1 MMLSTNA
8 LSANGV
14 AMEEQIAMA
23 TAMNEVLQDS
33 SRTGNAL
40 KSISANMSGVIF
52 GLKEGDVQAN
62 KTAKALESL
71 TGIKL
76 FDEQTGEVM
85 DMYEAMEQLNG
96 KWDGL
101 TEAQRSSI
109 AQTIAGRKLFLLS
122 LITNEYLKI
131 GRKLGKC
138 NY

>member
-23 TAMNEVLQDS
+23 VAMNEVLQDS

-62 KTAKALESL
+62 KTAKALEAL

-109 AQTIAGRKLFLLS
+109 AQTIAGKQNLQSFLALMDNWD
-122 LITNEYLKI
+122 TARQYVDD
-131 GRKLGKC
+131 
-138 NY
+138 